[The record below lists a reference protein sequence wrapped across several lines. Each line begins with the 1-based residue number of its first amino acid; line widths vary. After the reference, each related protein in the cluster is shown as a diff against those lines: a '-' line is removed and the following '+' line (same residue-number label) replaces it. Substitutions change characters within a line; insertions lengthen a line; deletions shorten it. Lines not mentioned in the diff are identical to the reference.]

1 MINNSDLACR
11 VCGRIQAEPPWG
23 ENGRSPNYA
32 LCACCGVEF
41 GYEDG
46 SINSTKKFREEWLSS
61 GAKWWQPQ
69 KKPADWS
76 LEEQMKNIPEK
87 YK

>member
-1 MINNSDLACR
+1 MTNDPDLACR

-23 ENGRSPNYA
+23 ENGRSPNWA
-32 LCACCGVEF
+32 ICPCCGVEF
-41 GYEDG
+41 GYGDSNMLAIEDWR
-46 SINSTKKFREEWLSS
+46 KKWLVS
-61 GAKWWQPQ
+61 GARWWQPK

-76 LEEQMKNIPEK
+76 LVEQMKNIPEK